1 MLSLQSYTESAFDEW
16 HVNLL
21 HDVAAHV
28 SLALANA
35 DHFAQA
41 QTERARLEALHLLD
55 MGVASASEERQL
67 AEAVFGVVCDYLGS
81 THMVLAY
88 VDVGGMVAGFTG
100 QRDERASPMARP
112 TWKDRS
118 AATCS
123 ATRRATSY
131 GRRSRK
137 TIGSWPAW
145 SRCAMTE
152 DASRPPTSS
161 CSRPRCRWSASPCER
176 CGCTTPT
183 SSPLPSRCASRSLP
197 RWPATS

>member
-1 MLSLQSYTESAFDEW
+1 MPVLSGEQTTAMLSLQSYTESAFDEW

-100 QRDERASPMARP
+100 QRDERAAPIGPVAIE
-112 TWKDRS
+112 S
-118 AATCS
+118 APFF
-123 ATRRATSY
+123 RRQL
-131 GRRSRK
+131 GK
-137 TIGSWPAW
+137 QV
-145 SRCAMTE
+145 
-152 DASRPPTSS
+152 
-161 CSRPRCRWSASPCER
+161 
-176 CGCTTPT
+176 
-183 SSPLPSRCASRSLP
+183 L
-197 RWPATS
+197 